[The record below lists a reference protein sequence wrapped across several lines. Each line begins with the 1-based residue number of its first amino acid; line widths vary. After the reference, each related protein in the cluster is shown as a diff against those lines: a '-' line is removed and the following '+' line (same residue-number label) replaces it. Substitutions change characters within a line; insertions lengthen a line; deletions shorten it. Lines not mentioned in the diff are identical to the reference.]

1 MASGSVE
8 RAVDIHV
15 NLNVS
20 STNGTVASTSA
31 SASVAVA
38 VAVELSASEASVD
51 VNAAS
56 QPTLLQPIMIL
67 VNQSQIHPAR
77 RMNERSR

>member
-8 RAVDIHV
+8 RAVDINV

-20 STNGTVASTSA
+20 STNGTAASTSA
-31 SASVAVA
+31 SASASVAVD
-38 VAVELSASEASVD
+38 LSASEASVD

-77 RMNERSR
+77 RMNERGR